1 MSTTKRSRGRQSEA
15 GATPTLPPSKK
26 AKISKASHV
35 SSPGLSF
42 LTDENKRAG
51 RKLSANLTNG
61 VKDAKSNRVDESKTA
76 VGGHETDV
84 AAQADVVEISSG
96 QSESSE
102 YESSDDEEDAPK
114 QLTNG
119 VSGNDDLDTKA
130 GAEDVAMADAD
141 NNDEEEDN
149 DDETGPSFGDL
160 LQASHPETIDVQ
172 AAFADRNAA
181 AQSLVPVDGN
191 RVLTAPSATSL
202 GTVLT
207 QALRTNDKDLLESCF
222 QTRDTPS
229 IRSTIQRLQ
238 SPLVADL
245 LQRLAERLYKRP
257 GRAGNLM
264 IWVQWSLVAHG
275 GYLAGQPQ
283 VLKKLKALSQ
293 VVRERANGL
302 QSLMTL
308 KGKLDMLGAQLELRQ
323 AMQDSRSNMFDE
335 DEEDPNVVYIEGEE
349 EDSSDEEQ
357 QMIAPR
363 NQKKLGSKRASIDV
377 GSSEDE
383 DIEDLPLTNG
393 IADQSDDESDE
404 GDDDDL
410 EAGLIDDE
418 AEVTSDEEGEDS
430 EDDDDDEEDDV
441 SEEDVDGSA
450 SEDEGPPPVRPPKPQ
465 RLSNKT
471 R

>member
-1 MSTTKRSRGRQSEA
+1 MSAAKRSRGRPSEA
-15 GATPTLPPSKK
+15 GATPSLPPNKK
-26 AKISKASHV
+26 AKTSNDSHV
-35 SSPGLSF
+35 PSPGLSF
-42 LTDENKRAG
+42 LTDENKRSG
-51 RKLSANLTNG
+51 KKLSANLTNG
-61 VKDAKSNRVDESKTA
+61 VKDSKADRVDETRTV
-76 VGGHETDV
+76 VGNHEADV
-84 AAQADVVEISSG
+84 APPSKDVVDISSG
-96 QSESSE
+96 EESSE
-102 YESSDDEEDAPK
+102 YESSEDEEEKDTASK

-119 VSGNDDLDTKA
+119 AIEGDAEA
-130 GAEDVAMADAD
+130 GAEDVAMAEAE
-141 NNDEEEDN
+141 ND

-160 LQASHPETIDVQ
+160 LQASHPDTIDVA
-172 AAFADRNAA
+172 AAFADRNAD
-181 AQSLVPVDGN
+181 AQSLVPVNGN

-222 QTRDTPS
+222 QTRETQS

-264 IWVQWSLVAHG
+264 VWVQWSLVAHG

-293 VVRERANGL
+293 VVKERASGL

-323 AMQDSRSNMFDE
+323 AMQETRGGMFDE
-335 DEEDPNVVYIEGEE
+335 DDEDPNVIYIEGEE
-349 EDSSDEEQ
+349 DESSDDETA
-357 QMIAPR
+357 IPR
-363 NQKKLGSKRASIDV
+363 NQLKLAGKRAGLDV
-377 GSSEDE
+377 DSDDE
-383 DIEDLPLTNG
+383 DIEGLPMTNG
-393 IADQSDDESDE
+393 VADHSGDESD
-404 GDDDDL
+404 DDDDV
-410 EAGLIDDE
+410 EGLIDDE

-430 EDDDDDEEDDV
+430 DDDEDEDEIASEDDV
-441 SEEDVDGSA
+441 DESA
-450 SEDEGPPPVRPPKPQ
+450 SEDDAPAPVRPPKPQ
-465 RLSNKT
+465 RSSGRK

>member
-1 MSTTKRSRGRQSEA
+1 MSTAKRSRGRPSET
-15 GATPTLPPSKK
+15 GATPSLPPNKK
-26 AKISKASHV
+26 AKTSQT
-35 SSPGLSF
+35 SPATAPALSF

-51 RKLSANLTNG
+51 KKLSAKSITG
-61 VKDAKSNRVDESKTA
+61 AKDTKANRVDESKA
-76 VGGHETDV
+76 IVGNHEID
-84 AAQADVVEISSG
+84 AAASSNDVVEISSG
-96 QSESSE
+96 ESESSG
-102 YESSDDEEDAPK
+102 YESSEGEEEDAPK
-114 QLTNG
+114 RLTNG
-119 VSGNDDLDTKA
+119 LSGREAEA
-130 GAEDVAMADAD
+130 GADDVAMDDA
-141 NNDEEEDN
+141 NIS
-149 DDETGPSFGDL
+149 DDDDDDQTGPSFGDL
-160 LQASHPETIDVQ
+160 LQASHPDTIDVQ
-172 AAFADRNAA
+172 SAFTDRHAD

-257 GRAGNLM
+257 GRAGPLM
-264 IWVQWSLVAHG
+264 VWVQWSLVAHG

-293 VVRERANGL
+293 VVKERASGL
-302 QSLMTL
+302 QSLITL

-323 AMQDSRSNMFDE
+323 SIQESRAGMFDE
-335 DEEDPNVVYIEGEE
+335 DEEDPNVIYIEGEDDDVSS
-349 EDSSDEEQ
+349 EDDSDQ
-357 QMIAPR
+357 DQIAAPR
-363 NQKKLGSKRASIDV
+363 KQKKITSKRADSNSDD
-377 GSSEDE
+377 DE
-383 DIEDLPLTNG
+383 DVDDLPMTNG
-393 IADQSDDESDE
+393 VADSGDESE
-404 GDDDDL
+404 EVDDDL
-410 EAGLIDDE
+410 DGGLIDDE

-430 EDDDDDEEDDV
+430 EDDDDDDDDDEDV
-441 SEEDVDGSA
+441 SEEDIDESA

-465 RLSNKT
+465 RASNRK

>member
-1 MSTTKRSRGRQSEA
+1 MSAAKRSRGRPSEA
-15 GATPTLPPSKK
+15 GATPSLPPNKK
-26 AKISKASHV
+26 AKTSKDSHV
-35 SSPGLSF
+35 PSSGLSF

-51 RKLSANLTNG
+51 KKLSANLTNG
-61 VKDAKSNRVDESKTA
+61 VKDSKANRVDETKTV
-76 VGGHETDV
+76 VGSHEADV
-84 AAQADVVEISSG
+84 APSKDVVEISSG
-96 QSESSE
+96 DESSE
-102 YESSDDEEDAPK
+102 YESSEDEEEKDTASK

-119 VSGNDDLDTKA
+119 ATEADAEV
-130 GAEDVAMADAD
+130 GAEDVAMAEAE
-141 NNDEEEDN
+141 ND

-160 LQASHPETIDVQ
+160 LQASHPETIDVA
-172 AAFADRNAA
+172 AAFAHRNAD
-181 AQSLVPVDGN
+181 AQSLVPVNGN

-222 QTRDTPS
+222 QTRETQS

-264 IWVQWSLVAHG
+264 VWVQWSLVAHG

-293 VVRERANGL
+293 VVKERASGL

-323 AMQDSRSNMFDE
+323 AMQETRGGMFDE
-335 DEEDPNVVYIEGEE
+335 DDEDPNVIYIEGEE
-349 EDSSDEEQ
+349 DESSDDETA
-357 QMIAPR
+357 IPR
-363 NQKKLGSKRASIDV
+363 KQLKLAGKRAGLDID
-377 GSSEDE
+377 SDDE
-383 DIEDLPLTNG
+383 DIEDLPMTNG
-393 IADQSDDESDE
+393 VADHSGEES
-404 GDDDDL
+404 DDDDDV
-410 EAGLIDDE
+410 EGLIDDE

-430 EDDDDDEEDDV
+430 DDDEDEDEIASEDDV
-441 SEEDVDGSA
+441 DESA
-450 SEDEGPPPVRPPKPQ
+450 SEDDAPAPIRPPKPQ
-465 RLSNKT
+465 RSSGRK

>member
-1 MSTTKRSRGRQSEA
+1 MCTRRPHPPIPEPPDNARVMSTAKRTRGRQSDT
-15 GATPTLPPSKK
+15 GATPALPPNKK
-26 AKISKASHV
+26 AKTTKDS
-35 SSPGLSF
+35 GLAF
-42 LTDENKRAG
+42 LTDEHKRSNKKIRAQ
-51 RKLSANLTNG
+51 LTNG
-61 VKDAKSNRVDESKTA
+61 VKDAKTNRVDESKA
-76 VGGHETDV
+76 MVGGH
-84 AAQADVVEISSG
+84 QADADKDVVDISSG
-96 QSESSE
+96 DDSSE
-102 YESSDDEEDAPK
+102 YESSDNDEAQEEAAASK

-119 VSGNDDLDTKA
+119 DVDIPMND
-130 GAEDVAMADAD
+130 AEGEGEAEADEA
-141 NNDEEEDN
+141 
-149 DDETGPSFGDL
+149 PSFGDL
-160 LQASHPETIDVQ
+160 LHASHPETIDVQ
-172 AAFADRNAA
+172 AAFTDRNAQDA
-181 AQSLVPVDGN
+181 ALVPINGN

-222 QTRDTPS
+222 QTRETQS

-264 IWVQWSLVAHG
+264 VWVQWSLVAHG

-293 VVRERANGL
+293 VVRERASGL

-323 AMQDSRSNMFDE
+323 AMQETRANMFDD

-349 EDSSDEEQ
+349 AESDDDSLDEQ
-357 QMIAPR
+357 DVAVSR
-363 NQKKLGSKRASIDV
+363 KQKKIAGKRAALDSDNEDV
-377 GSSEDE
+377 DDLAMTNGVADSEDE
-383 DIEDLPLTNG
+383 SED
-393 IADQSDDESDE
+393 AE
-404 GDDDDL
+404 DDDV
-410 EAGLIDDE
+410 EGLIDDE

-430 EDDDDDEEDDV
+430 DDDVDEDEEVSEDDV
-441 SEEDVDGSA
+441 DESA
-450 SEDEGPPPVRPPKPQ
+450 SEDEAPPVKAPKPQ
-465 RLSNKT
+465 RSAGRK